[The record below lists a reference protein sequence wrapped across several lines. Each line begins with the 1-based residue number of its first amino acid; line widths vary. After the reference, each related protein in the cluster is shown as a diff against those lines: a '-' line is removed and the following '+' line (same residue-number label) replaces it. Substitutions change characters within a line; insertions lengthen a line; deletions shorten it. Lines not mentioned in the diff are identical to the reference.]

1 MKRTCTFSLIA
12 ILGYALLAG
21 PMPALRAAE
30 DGFVPLFAGD
40 SLQGW
45 KVSDWSNIS
54 TPQTVQG
61 MPWRIENGVL
71 YGLNKRTWITSPGEY
86 SDFVLKLESKIGK
99 GANGGIGLRFPLD
112 GDPAYTAMELQVVDH
127 EVYYGGQSTPA
138 QRTASIYDEIAA
150 SPEVTKPPGQWNAW
164 EITAKG
170 SHVTVVLNGQKV
182 IDADLSRETKARQQ
196 KGPALAQRPLKG
208 HIGFQNLNGE
218 ITLRNIMIKELGAG
232 PRESGDGG
240 FVPLF
245 NGKNLD
251 GWVNV
256 NCAPETW
263 QVKDGIIVCS
273 GVPTGVLRTEK
284 QYENYV
290 LELEWRHIKEGGNA
304 GLFIHSDALP
314 APGQPF
320 TRSIEVQIMDGRDT
334 ENYTSHGDVFAI
346 HGATMRPDK
355 PHPGGWMRSLPSE
368 RRCKPAGQ
376 WNHYRLESRDGT
388 VSLAVNGKVV
398 TRGYDLKPRKG
409 YICLESEGSEVHFRD
424 IRIRELPGSN
434 PPADVVTE
442 KDAGFRSL
450 YNGLDLRGWKQET
463 GHKGHWQAKDW
474 ILDYD
479 GKSEAGDKNLWTEK
493 EFGNF
498 ALIVD
503 WRLPAEPKIDN
514 VPVVLPDGSEAADS
528 QGKPLTVAV
537 LDAGDSGIY
546 LRGTSKSQLNI
557 WNWPVGSGEIW
568 GYRTDKNM
576 PAEVRK
582 AATPILNADNPPGQ
596 WNRFEIIAVGERVTV
611 KVNGKTVIRQ
621 AELPGLPKRG
631 AIALQH
637 HGDPVQFANIFI
649 KELD

>member
-21 PMPALRAAE
+21 RMPALRAAE

-45 KVSDWSNIS
+45 KVSDWSNINA
-54 TPQTVQG
+54 PQEVQG
-61 MPWRIENGVL
+61 TPWRIEKGVL

-86 SDFVLKLESKIGK
+86 SEFVLKLESKIGK

-127 EVYYGGQSTPA
+127 EVYYGGQSAPA

-164 EITAKG
+164 EITAQG

-232 PRESGDGG
+232 KLAPAQAGED

-273 GVPTGVLRTEK
+273 GIPTGVLRTGK

-290 LELEWRHIKEGGNA
+290 LELEWRHIKKAGNA
-304 GLFIHSDALP
+304 GLFIHSDPLP

-320 TRSIEVQIMDGRDT
+320 TRSIEVQIMDG
-334 ENYTSHGDVFAI
+334 NGGDIFAI
-346 HGATMRPDK
+346 HGAFMAPDK
-355 PHPGGWMRSLPSE
+355 PHPKGWMRALPAE
-368 RRCKPAGQ
+368 DRTNPAGQ
-376 WNHYRLESRDGT
+376 WNHYRLESRDGAVT
-388 VSLAVNGKVV
+388 LAVDGKVV
-398 TRGYDLKPRKG
+398 TRGYHLNPRKG
-409 YICLESEGSEVHFRD
+409 YICLESEGSEVHFRN
-424 IRIRELPGSN
+424 IRIKELPGSN
-434 PPADVVTE
+434 PPADVVAE

-450 YNGLDLRGWKQET
+450 YNGLDLRGWKQEL
-463 GHKGHWQAKDW
+463 GHKGHWQGKDW

-479 GKSEAGDKNLWTEK
+479 GKSEAGDKNLWTEQ

-546 LRGTSKSQLNI
+546 LRGDSKSQFNI

-596 WNRFEIIAVGERVTV
+596 WNRFEITAVGERVTV

-631 AIALQH
+631 AMALQH
-637 HGDPVQFANIFI
+637 HGDSVQFANIFI

>member
-1 MKRTCTFSLIA
+1 MLASGAEQGFK
-12 ILGYALLAG
+12 ALF
-21 PMPALRAAE
+21 P
-30 DGFVPLFAGD
+30 GD
-40 SLQGW
+40 SLEGW

-54 TPQTVQG
+54 TPQQVQG
-61 MPWRIENGVL
+61 TPWRIESGVL

-127 EVYYGGQSTPA
+127 QVYYGGQSTPA

-150 SPEVTKPPGQWNAW
+150 SPEVTKPPGQWNTW
-164 EITAKG
+164 EITAQG

-196 KGPALAQRPLKG
+196 KGPALSKRPLKG

-232 PRESGDGG
+232 PRESGEEA

-273 GVPTGVLRTEK
+273 GIPTGVLRTEK
-284 QYENYV
+284 QYENYI
-290 LELEWRHIKEGGNA
+290 LELQWCHIKQGGNA
-304 GLFIHSDALP
+304 GLFIHSDPLP

-320 TRSIEVQIMDGRDT
+320 TRSTEVQIMDGRDT

-409 YICLESEGSEVHFRD
+409 YICLESEGSGVHFRN
-424 IRIRELPGSN
+424 IRLCELPSSS
-434 PPADVVTE
+434 PPAEMVAESDR
-442 KDAGFRSL
+442 GFRSL
-450 YNGLDLRGWKQET
+450 YNGLDLRGWKQEA
-463 GHKGHWQAKDW
+463 GHKGHWRAKDW

-498 ALIVD
+498 TLIVD
-503 WRLPAEPKIDN
+503 WRLPGDPTTEE
-514 VPVVLPDGSEAADS
+514 VPVILPDGSEATDS
-528 QGKPLTVAV
+528 NGKQVTVAV
-537 LDAGDSGIY
+537 QDAGDSGIY
-546 LRGTSKSQLNI
+546 LRGTSKSQINI

-576 PAEVRK
+576 PPEVRK
-582 AATPILNADNPPGQ
+582 AATPILNTDNPPGQ
-596 WNRFEIIAVGERVTV
+596 WNRFEITAIGERVTV